1 MNDQISGITK
11 YYEMQMKDADFRQ
24 LSTFINSELGIKMP
38 PAKKVMLQ
46 SRLQKR
52 LNELKSASFR
62 EYIDFIFSDEGRNE
76 LINVLDIVTTNKTD
90 FFREPLHFDYLTEKV
105 LPEFASGNSRSVL
118 KVWSAGC
125 STGEEPYTLA
135 MVLSDFRENNR
146 DFDFHITASDI
157 STRVLKKAAEAIYN
171 EDRVASMSLT
181 KKKKYL
187 LKSKN
192 NIKRTV
198 RIIPE
203 LRSKVRF
210 IQMNFMD
217 SAYVTDTMFDIVFC
231 RNVLIYFDRKT
242 QEEVINKLC
251 TRLKPGGYFF
261 LGHSESITN
270 FEVPLKQL
278 QSTIFRKNNEQ

>member
-1 MNDQISGITK
+1 MNDQFAKITR
-11 YYEMQMKDADFRQ
+11 YYEMQMKDADFRK

-38 PAKKVMLQ
+38 PEKKIMLQ

-52 LNELKSASFR
+52 LNELQSGSFR
-62 EYIDFIFSDEGRNE
+62 EYIDFIFTAAGKEE

-105 LPEFASGNSRSVL
+105 LPEFASGNVRSVL

-135 MVLSDFRENNR
+135 MVLSDFRELNR
-146 DFDFHITASDI
+146 DFDFHITATDI
-157 STRVLKKAAEAIYN
+157 STRVLRKAAEAIYN

-192 NIKRTV
+192 NTKRTV
-198 RIIPE
+198 RIVPE

-210 IQMNFMD
+210 AQMNFMD
-217 SAYVTDTMFDIVFC
+217 GSYITDNLFDIVFC

-251 TRLKPGGYFF
+251 ARLKPGGYFF

-270 FEVPLKQL
+270 FDVPLKQL
-278 QSTIFRKNNEQ
+278 QSTIFRKNIES

>member
-1 MNDQISGITK
+1 MKDQISGITK

-52 LNELKSASFR
+52 LNELKSSSFR

-90 FFREPLHFDYLTEKV
+90 FFREPLHFDYLTEKA
-105 LPEFASGNSRSVL
+105 LPEFAACNSRSVL
-118 KVWSAGC
+118 RVWSAGC

-135 MVLSDFRENNR
+135 MVLSEFREKNR

-157 STRVLKKAAEAIYN
+157 STRVLRKAAEAIYN
-171 EDRVASMSLT
+171 EDRVNSMSITL
-181 KKKKYL
+181 KKKYL

-192 NIKRTV
+192 HIKRTV
-198 RIIPE
+198 RIVPE

-210 IQMNFMD
+210 IQMNFMEG
-217 SAYVTDTMFDIVFC
+217 SYVTDTLFDIIFC

-251 TRLKPGGYFF
+251 NRLKPGGYFF

-270 FEVPLKQL
+270 FDVPLKQL
-278 QSTIFRKNNEQ
+278 QSTIFRKKIET

>member
-105 LPEFASGNSRSVL
+105 LPEFASGNGRSVL

>member
-1 MNDQISGITK
+1 MNDQISGITR
-11 YYEMQMKDADFRQ
+11 YYEMQMKDADFRK
-24 LSTFINSELGIKMP
+24 LSTYINSELGIKMP

-62 EYIDFIFSDEGRNE
+62 DYIEFIFSDEGREE
-76 LINVLDIVTTNKTD
+76 LVNVLDIVTTNKTD
-90 FFREPLHFDYLTEKV
+90 FFREPLHFDFLTEKV
-105 LPEFASGNSRSVL
+105 LPEFAMGNGRSVL

-135 MVLSDFRENNR
+135 MVLSDFREINR
-146 DFDFHITASDI
+146 DFDFNIIASDI

-171 EDRVASMSLT
+171 EDRVASMSIT
-181 KKKKYL
+181 SKKKYL

-192 NIKRTV
+192 KIKRTV
-198 RIIPE
+198 RIVPE
-203 LRSKVRF
+203 LRSKVKF

-217 SAYVTDTMFDIVFC
+217 SSYVTDTLFDIIFC

-270 FEVPLKQL
+270 FDVPLKQL

>member
-1 MNDQISGITK
+1 MNDELSKITR
-11 YYEMQMKDADFRQ
+11 YYEMQMKDADFRK
-24 LSTFINSELGIKMP
+24 LSSFINSELGIKMP

-52 LNELKSASFR
+52 LNELQAGSFR
-62 EYIDFIFSDEGRNE
+62 EYIDFIFTTAGKEE

-105 LPEFASGNSRSVL
+105 LPEFASGSGRSVL

-135 MVLSDFRENNR
+135 MVFSDFRELNR
-146 DFDFHITASDI
+146 DFDFHITATDI

-181 KKKKYL
+181 LKKKYL

-192 NIKRTV
+192 NIKKTV
-198 RIIPE
+198 RIVPE

-210 IQMNFMD
+210 AQMNFMD
-217 SAYVTDTMFDIVFC
+217 SSYTTDNLFDIVFC

-251 TRLKPGGYFF
+251 ARLKPGGYFF

-270 FEVPLKQL
+270 FDVPLKQL
-278 QSTIFRKNNEQ
+278 QSTIFRKKNES

>member
-105 LPEFASGNSRSVL
+105 LPEFASGNGRSVL

-217 SAYVTDTMFDIVFC
+217 SVYVTDTMFDIVFC

>member
-1 MNDQISGITK
+1 
-11 YYEMQMKDADFRQ
+11 
-24 LSTFINSELGIKMP
+24 MP

-62 EYIDFIFSDEGRNE
+62 EYIDFIFSNEGRNE

-105 LPEFASGNSRSVL
+105 LPEFSSFNGRSVL

-135 MVLSDFRENNR
+135 MVLSDFREMNR
-146 DFDFHITASDI
+146 EFDFNITASDI

-171 EDRVASMSLT
+171 EDRVASMSITL
-181 KKKKYL
+181 KKKYL

-198 RIIPE
+198 RIVPE

-217 SAYVTDTMFDIVFC
+217 SAYATDSLFDIVFC

-251 TRLKPGGYFF
+251 ARLKPGGYFF
-261 LGHSESITN
+261 LGHSESIAN
-270 FEVPLKQL
+270 FNVPLKQL
-278 QSTIFRKNNEQ
+278 QSTIFRKNIET